1 MKKVFWIKQ
10 VIFTTIILFLAAGCK
25 KEEQIP
31 VLSKKSVFDSKTATD
46 TIYVTDELPDFS
58 SILGMFPEVIERDPA
73 IINPK
78 SITLNADITPRNVST
93 VIFFQ
98 YWTDPISDMHFARA
112 DQSPVTGNSM
122 IQVSATLTGLKPGT
136 DYSWKVFL
144 FISTGGHVY
153 ATGCQLMGF
162 STPSGIPVVATLPA
176 TNIIKSGVTLN
187 GNVYAN
193 DVSTAVTFEY
203 GTTTGY
209 GNTVKASQ
217 SPISGEKITDVS
229 ANITVLTAGTTYH
242 FRAISANTTG
252 TYYGNDLTF
261 KSTNN
266 VPGQATQLPACA
278 TDFVTNDS
286 KTGVMLNGSVNAF
299 GFYTKVSFE
308 YGTTLTYGQEVTAHP
323 DAVTQNG
330 DISVSAPI
338 TGLTCGTEYHYRL
351 ITENS
356 FGISYGNDFTFISGL
371 PPTVL
376 TISISGITDTTAISG
391 GNVIDDGGLAVT
403 DRGVMWGTLEVLQC
417 HCRGLHRTHDG
428 TGPGSYTSNITGL
441 KPNTTY
447 YVISYAI
454 NELNWS
460 RGDTI
465 SFTTSK

>member
-1 MKKVFWIKQ
+1 MKKVFWVSQI
-10 VIFTTIILFLAAGCK
+10 IFTAIVLFIATGCK

-31 VLSKKSVFDSKTATD
+31 ILSKKSVFYSKTATD
-46 TIYVTDELPDFS
+46 TIYVTDALPDFS
-58 SILGMFPEVIERDPA
+58 SILGMFPEVIERDPV

-78 SITLNADITPRNVST
+78 SLTLNADITPRNVST
-93 VIFFQ
+93 VVFFQ
-98 YWTDPISDMHFARA
+98 YWTDPNSDMHFAKA

-122 IQVSATLTGLKPGT
+122 IQVSAALTGLKPGT

-144 FISTGGHVY
+144 FISKAEHVY

-162 STPSGIPVVATLPA
+162 STPSGIPLVTTLPA
-176 TNIIKSGVTLN
+176 TNIIKRGVTLN

-193 DVSTAVTFEY
+193 DLFTAVTFEY
-203 GTTTGY
+203 GTTSGY

-217 SPISGEKITDVS
+217 SPLLGEKITDVN
-229 ANITVLTAGTTYH
+229 ANITGLQAGTIYH
-242 FRAISANTTG
+242 FRVISDNSAG
-252 TYYGNDLTF
+252 TYYGDDQTF

-266 VPGQATQLPACA
+266 VPGEATQLPACQ
-278 TDFVTNDS
+278 TDFATHDS
-286 KTGVMLNGSVNAF
+286 KTGVTLNGSVNAY

-308 YGTTLTYGQEVTAHP
+308 YGTTITYGQEVTAHP
-323 DAVTQNG
+323 GTVTQFG
-330 DISVSAPI
+330 DISVSAVI

-356 FGISYGNDFTFISGL
+356 FGISYGEDFTFISGL
-371 PPTVL
+371 PPTVA
-376 TISISGITDTTAISG
+376 TIAVSGITDTTAISG

-403 DRGVMWGTLEVLQC
+403 DRGVMWGTLSEIQC
-417 HCRGLHRTHDG
+417 HCRGLRRTHNSTG
-428 TGPGSYTSNITGL
+428 TGSYTSNITGC